1 MDAELKLGHGSEPTT
16 TQGPLINT
24 RAAEK
29 VPIQYTNVAVNKHT
43 HTDHVVKMMGLMVLI
58 SCCFFQVEN
67 QIADAVAQGA
77 VVVRGGKR
85 LEGSFMQPT
94 LLSNV
99 DTDMLCMREE
109 TFGPLIPVVK

>member
-1 MDAELKLGHGSEPTT
+1 S
-16 TQGPLINT
+16 
-24 RAAEK
+24 
-29 VPIQYTNVAVNKHT
+29 
-43 HTDHVVKMMGLMVLI
+43 
-58 SCCFFQVEN
+58 

-77 VVVRGGKR
+77 VIVRGGKR

-99 DTDMLCMREE
+99 SNDMLCMQEE

>member
-1 MDAELKLGHGSEPTT
+1 MSLSTS
-16 TQGPLINT
+16 
-24 RAAEK
+24 
-29 VPIQYTNVAVNKHT
+29 T

-77 VVVRGGKR
+77 VIVRGGKR